1 MKVGV
6 IADLHIDRHNRL
18 KPVNYLNTLI
28 EAVKS
33 KNIDILLIAGDI
45 SNDFKLTSHFI
56 EQLTQN
62 LDTLVRFVPG
72 NHDLWNTEDTSTQE
86 TWDSYKSMSQCLVGQ
101 PNIINDEWAIVG
113 HTAWYDYSY
122 AAKRFSLEQLQ
133 KGKYYGAT
141 WQDKERISWGISD
154 QTLSKQAVEE
164 VYKDIKKVGNRR
176 IILVTHVV
184 THPEFVVP
192 MPHRIFDFYNAYIGT
207 SDFNDLYDTFDIPY
221 SVMGHVHFR
230 KSIVDNGRHYIC
242 PCLGYPRQWRTE
254 DIYQEI
260 IETMQIIEI

>member
-1 MKVGV
+1 MKIGV

-18 KPVNYLNTLI
+18 KPLDYLKNLI
-28 EAVKS
+28 EVVKS

-62 LDTLVRFVPG
+62 LDTLLRFVPG

-86 TWDSYKSMSQCLVGQ
+86 IWDSYKCMSQCLVEH
-101 PNIINDEWAIVG
+101 PYIINDEGAIVG

-141 WQDKERISWGISD
+141 WQDKERVSWGISD
-154 QTLSKQAVEE
+154 QQLSKQAATQVR
-164 VYKDIKKVGNRR
+164 KDIQKVGARR

-184 THPEFVVP
+184 THAEFIVP
-192 MPHRIFDFYNAYIGT
+192 TPHRIFDFYNAYIGT
-207 SDFNDLYDTFDIPY
+207 SDFNDLYNLFDISY

-230 KSIVDNGRHYIC
+230 KNLIEKGRHFVC

-260 IETMQIIEI
+260 NETMQILEI

>member
-1 MKVGV
+1 MKIGV

-18 KPVNYLNTLI
+18 KPLDYLKTLI
-28 EAVKS
+28 EVVKS

-86 TWDSYKSMSQCLVGQ
+86 IWDSYKCMSQCLVEH
-101 PNIINDEWAIVG
+101 PYIINDEWAIVG

-141 WQDKERISWGISD
+141 WQDKERVSWGISD
-154 QTLSKQAVEE
+154 QQLSKQAATQVR
-164 VYKDIKKVGNRR
+164 KDIQNVGARR

-184 THPEFVVP
+184 THAEFIVP
-192 MPHRIFDFYNAYIGT
+192 TPHRIFDFYNAYIGT
-207 SDFNDLYDTFDIPY
+207 SDFNDLYNLFDISY

-230 KSIVDNGRHYIC
+230 KNLIEKGRHFVC

-260 IETMQIIEI
+260 NETMQILEI